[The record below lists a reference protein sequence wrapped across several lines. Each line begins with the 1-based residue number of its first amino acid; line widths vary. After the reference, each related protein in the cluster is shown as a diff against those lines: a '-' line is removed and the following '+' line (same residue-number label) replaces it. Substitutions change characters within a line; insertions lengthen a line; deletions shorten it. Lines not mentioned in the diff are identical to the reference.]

1 MKLVDKIKEFSNL
14 DDLVSEIE
22 SDKHTRNIL
31 SNRYPVRLIFLQ
43 RFETFRALIERL
55 DKIGINICHIE
66 RELPHPDGWITKD
79 SLINIVKNINV
90 DTAIVPF
97 SELVRFYSSPELS
110 NFFHQVLL
118 IENSDI
124 SRRIYLPLIGIEQ
137 RFEKDFFQDFT
148 RSEESA
154 PFWKISNE
162 TPNSI
167 KVFLSADKIAGKL
180 MDIETI
186 PNTEEWL
193 KFWKK
198 KSPCDVICYSK
209 PLNIFYNNTLPDS
222 IFFIEKFENIKNL
235 IEKVLN
241 KVIPVPFI
249 IKDNNHWE
257 KLSSLINKDFTT
269 FTDCVKKHFNVVSI
283 TQNNFLDF
291 WLKSDNEFDK
301 WLLQHFVVSNDS
313 LKQTYLSK
321 VLISLP
327 DYTDHTLL
335 KYLFLAIFSLDTKES
350 FISERLNL
358 IKQYECLKSANLSDD
373 VINELKNKIKELPDK
388 NLALMVCTGCFQFE
402 KEFIF
407 ALFVSNEISDYELL
421 SQRFPDIANY
431 ISSSIFDNTSKNQE
445 WIYEYLAEYKK
456 SKLSDKV
463 SDNLNKILL
472 EFNGNSDSF
481 YNWYHSFESLHSI
494 LHTNKVDKVIWIDA
508 LGIEW
513 VSFIENYLT
522 QANKDLRIVK
532 KLVGVANLPTSTEHN
547 RFSDAKYI
555 QDFDSFIHNNT
566 YSYPDL
572 LIKEMEEIK
581 RILNSCLIL
590 DSNQTYALVS
600 DHGLTALS
608 RLASSKKY
616 GKEDSHE
623 GRFIEVKGN
632 EHTQDSD
639 YIYHKSD
646 IDQKEY
652 LIALKHNSLGKKPIR
667 EAHGGCTPEEV
678 LVPLLIISNKK
689 DTNQI
694 DYSVTIEKT
703 EISKKEPLLS
713 FTIMPKPQNAYLKF
727 SGKKQK
733 LNFNNNTHKWEI
745 IMDKSLSGELSVAVL
760 VDNFEK
766 SFTINIKSGLIEE
779 DLF

>member
-66 RELPHPDGWITKD
+66 RELPHSDGWITKD

-162 TPNSI
+162 APNSI
-167 KVFLSADKIAGKL
+167 KVFLSAEKVPGKL
-180 MDIETI
+180 MDIETL

-209 PLNIFYNNTLPDS
+209 PLNLFYNNTLPDT
-222 IFFIEKFENIKNL
+222 IFFIERFENTKNL
-235 IEKVLN
+235 IEKVLS
-241 KVIPVPFI
+241 KHIPIPFVIE
-249 IKDNNHWE
+249 DNDYWE

-269 FTDCVKKHFNVVSI
+269 FSDFIKKHFNVVSI

-291 WLKSDNEFDK
+291 WLKTDNEFDK

-463 SDNLNKILL
+463 SDKLNKILL

-522 QANKDLRIVK
+522 QANKDLRIDK

-572 LIKEMEEIK
+572 LIKEMVEIK

-590 DSNQTYALVS
+590 DSDQTYALVS

-608 RLASSKKY
+608 RLTNSKKY

-623 GRFIEVKGN
+623 GRFIEVKGK
-632 EHTQDSD
+632 EHTLDSD

-667 EAHGGCTPEEV
+667 EVHGGCTPEEV
-678 LVPLLIISNKK
+678 LVPLIIISNKK
-689 DTNQI
+689 ITSKV
-694 DYSVTIEKT
+694 DYSISIEKT

-713 FTIMPKPQNAYLKF
+713 FTIIPNPQYAFLKF
-727 SGKKQK
+727 LGKKQK
-733 LNFNNNTHKWEI
+733 INFNLKTQKWEI
-745 IMDKSLSGELSVAVL
+745 VIDKSLSGEHSVTVL
-760 VDNFEK
+760 VENYEK
-766 SFTINIKSGLIEE
+766 TFTINIKSGLIEE